1 LMEEAYRLTSISPS
15 SLCLDDEETFRISSW
30 IDSDSVDVDGSE

>member
-15 SLCLDDEETFRISSW
+15 SLCLDDEEIFRTSSW
-30 IDSDSVDVDGSE
+30 RDSGSVDVDGNE